1 MEIYTGLIM
10 EYLIERATNINPK
23 DDLEKLLKSKK
34 NLRVKLGVDPTAPD
48 VTLGWYAILRM
59 LKKFQDY
66 GHTAVLILGE
76 FTAQVGDPSGKS
88 ETRKVMGE
96 NEIDDNAKG
105 VLPIIKNILNENNL
119 EIVSNKDWLS
129 KLTIQDM
136 MELAS
141 KTTLAQMMERDDF
154 SKRFSDNSP
163 ISLLEFF
170 YPLYQGYDSVA
181 VKADIE
187 IGGNDQLWNLML
199 GREIQKSYD
208 LSPQIAMT
216 FPQLNGTDGSS
227 TNADDRILFDETF
240 VDKIGL
246 FNINTLGS
254 GGQALKVNS
263 AGSAFEFGSAGGL
276 VKLSHSDFSGSSS
289 VEFGDT
295 LITDTY
301 LTYLVETKLIFSA
314 NAGLQFQI
322 SPDNGVTNSYTTT
335 FSYQHS
341 RNDSSSSGGSKVT
354 SSNYMTTGW
363 SPGNQTGDVLLMT
376 INLQNFRETT
386 GYKWIKVHGNIN
398 AQGSDYTWEGGGELK
413 LETKQNYFKI
423 YPASGTMTGY
433 ATIYGFLK

>member
-88 ETRKVMGE
+88 ETRKVMEE

-105 VLPIIKNILNENNL
+105 VLPIIKNILNDNNL

-216 FPQLNGTDGSS
+216 FPLLVGTDGSKKMS
-227 TNADDRILFDETF
+227 QSLNNYISISDTAENIFGKIMSIPDDIMWDYFTMLTDLEISEIANFRKN
-240 VDKIGL
+240 VDKGKTNP
-246 FNINTLGS
+246 FDYKKMLGKLIVS
-254 GGQALKVNS
+254 EIYDENS
-263 AGSAFEFGSAGGL
+263 ALVAESTFENITINKNLPENMPETNIDDEIDIHLPNFLTENELTKSNSEARRL
-276 VKLSHSDFSGSSS
+276 IESGSVKIDDQKVELLDINSS
-289 VEFGDT
+289 DLIGKT
-295 LITDTY
+295 LQ
-301 LTYLVETKLIFSA
+301 VGK
-314 NAGLQFQI
+314 
-322 SPDNGVTNSYTTT
+322 
-335 FSYQHS
+335 
-341 RNDSSSSGGSKVT
+341 RK
-354 SSNYMTTGW
+354 
-363 SPGNQTGDVLLMT
+363 
-376 INLQNFRETT
+376 
-386 GYKWIKVHGNIN
+386 
-398 AQGSDYTWEGGGELK
+398 
-413 LETKQNYFKI
+413 
-423 YPASGTMTGY
+423 
-433 ATIYGFLK
+433 FLKINKK

>member
-88 ETRKVMGE
+88 ETRKVMEE

-105 VLPIIKNILNENNL
+105 VLPIIKNILNDNNL

-141 KTTLAQMMERDDF
+141 KTTLDQMMERDDF

-216 FPQLNGTDGSS
+216 FPLLVGTDGSKKMS
-227 TNADDRILFDETF
+227 QSLNNYISISDSPENIFGKIMSIPDEIMWDYFTMLTDLKISEIADLRKN
-240 VDKIGL
+240 VDKGKTNP
-246 FNINTLGS
+246 FDYKKMLGKLIVS
-254 GGQALKVNS
+254 EIYDENS
-263 AGSAFEFGSAGGL
+263 ALVAESTFENITINKNLPENMPETNIDDEIDIHLPNFLTENELTKSNSEARRL
-276 VKLSHSDFSGSSS
+276 IESGSVKIDDQKVELLDINSS
-289 VEFGDT
+289 DLIGKT
-295 LITDTY
+295 LQ
-301 LTYLVETKLIFSA
+301 VGK
-314 NAGLQFQI
+314 
-322 SPDNGVTNSYTTT
+322 
-335 FSYQHS
+335 
-341 RNDSSSSGGSKVT
+341 RK
-354 SSNYMTTGW
+354 
-363 SPGNQTGDVLLMT
+363 
-376 INLQNFRETT
+376 
-386 GYKWIKVHGNIN
+386 
-398 AQGSDYTWEGGGELK
+398 
-413 LETKQNYFKI
+413 
-423 YPASGTMTGY
+423 
-433 ATIYGFLK
+433 FLKINKK

>member
-59 LKKFQDY
+59 LRKFQDY

-88 ETRKVMGE
+88 ETRKVMEE

-105 VLPIIKNILNENNL
+105 VLPIIKNILNDNNL

-216 FPQLNGTDGSS
+216 FPLLVGTDGSKKMS
-227 TNADDRILFDETF
+227 QSLNNYISISDTAENIFGKIMSIPDEIMWDYFTMLTDLEISEIADLRNN
-240 VDKIGL
+240 VDKGKTNP
-246 FNINTLGS
+246 FEYKKMLGKLIVS
-254 GGQALKVNS
+254 EIYDENS
-263 AGSAFEFGSAGGL
+263 ASAAESSFENITINKNLPENMPETSIDDEIDVHLPNFLTENELTKSNSEARRL
-276 VKLSHSDFSGSSS
+276 IESGSVKIDDQKVELLDINSS
-289 VEFGDT
+289 DMIGKT
-295 LITDTY
+295 LQ
-301 LTYLVETKLIFSA
+301 VGK
-314 NAGLQFQI
+314 
-322 SPDNGVTNSYTTT
+322 
-335 FSYQHS
+335 
-341 RNDSSSSGGSKVT
+341 RK
-354 SSNYMTTGW
+354 
-363 SPGNQTGDVLLMT
+363 
-376 INLQNFRETT
+376 
-386 GYKWIKVHGNIN
+386 
-398 AQGSDYTWEGGGELK
+398 
-413 LETKQNYFKI
+413 
-423 YPASGTMTGY
+423 
-433 ATIYGFLK
+433 FLKINKK

>member
-59 LKKFQDY
+59 LRKFQDY

-105 VLPIIKNILNENNL
+105 VLPIIKNILNKNNL

-216 FPQLNGTDGSS
+216 FPLLVGTDGSKKMS
-227 TNADDRILFDETF
+227 QSLNNYISISDSPENIFGKIMSIPDEIMWDYFTMLTDLEISEIADFRKN
-240 VDKIGL
+240 VDKGKTNP
-246 FNINTLGS
+246 FDYKKMLGKLIVS
-254 GGQALKVNS
+254 EIYDENS
-263 AGSAFEFGSAGGL
+263 ALVAESTFENITINKNLPENMPETNIDDEIDVHLPNFLTENELTKSNSEARRL
-276 VKLSHSDFSGSSS
+276 IESGSVKIDDQKVELLDINSS
-289 VEFGDT
+289 DLIGKT
-295 LITDTY
+295 LQ
-301 LTYLVETKLIFSA
+301 VGK
-314 NAGLQFQI
+314 
-322 SPDNGVTNSYTTT
+322 
-335 FSYQHS
+335 
-341 RNDSSSSGGSKVT
+341 RK
-354 SSNYMTTGW
+354 
-363 SPGNQTGDVLLMT
+363 
-376 INLQNFRETT
+376 
-386 GYKWIKVHGNIN
+386 
-398 AQGSDYTWEGGGELK
+398 
-413 LETKQNYFKI
+413 
-423 YPASGTMTGY
+423 
-433 ATIYGFLK
+433 FLKINKK

>member
-10 EYLIERATNINPK
+10 EYLIERATNINPM
-23 DDLEKLLKSKK
+23 DDLEKLLKTQK
-34 NLRVKLGVDPTAPD
+34 NLRIKLGVDPTAPD

-59 LKKFQDY
+59 LRKFQDY

-88 ETRKVMGE
+88 ETRKVMQE

-105 VLPIIKNILNENNL
+105 VLPIITNILNEDNL

-154 SKRFSDNSP
+154 SKRFNENNP

-208 LSPQIAMT
+208 MSPQIAIT
-216 FPQLNGTDGSS
+216 FPLLVGTDGSKKMS
-227 TNADDRILFDETF
+227 QSLNNYISISDTPENIFGKIMSIPDEIMWDYFTMLTDLELSEIDNF
-240 VDKIGL
+240 IKNVDKGDTNPFEYKKMLGKLIVTEIYDENSAQAAESSFENITINKNLPENMPEVSIETEIDVHLPNFLTENELTKSNSEARRLIDSGSVKINDQKIEIL
-246 FNINTLGS
+246 DINTSELIG
-254 GGQALKVNS
+254 K
-263 AGSAFEFGSAGGL
+263 
-276 VKLSHSDFSGSSS
+276 
-289 VEFGDT
+289 T
-295 LITDTY
+295 LQVGKRKF
-301 LTYLVETKLIFSA
+301 L
-314 NAGLQFQI
+314 
-322 SPDNGVTNSYTTT
+322 
-335 FSYQHS
+335 
-341 RNDSSSSGGSKVT
+341 R
-354 SSNYMTTGW
+354 
-363 SPGNQTGDVLLMT
+363 
-376 INLQNFRETT
+376 IN
-386 GYKWIKVHGNIN
+386 KK
-398 AQGSDYTWEGGGELK
+398 
-413 LETKQNYFKI
+413 
-423 YPASGTMTGY
+423 
-433 ATIYGFLK
+433 

>member
-105 VLPIIKNILNENNL
+105 VLPIIKNILNDNNL
-119 EIVSNKDWLS
+119 EIISNKDWLS

-199 GREIQKSYD
+199 GREIQKSYG

-216 FPQLNGTDGSS
+216 FPLLVGTDGSKKMS
-227 TNADDRILFDETF
+227 QSLNNYISISDSPENIFGKIMSIPDEIMWDYFTMLTDLEISEIANF
-240 VDKIGL
+240 RKNVDKGKTNP
-246 FNINTLGS
+246 FDYKKMLGKLIVS
-254 GGQALKVNS
+254 EIYDENS
-263 AGSAFEFGSAGGL
+263 ALVAESTFENITINKNLPENMPETNIDDEIDIHLPNFLTENELTKSNSEARRL
-276 VKLSHSDFSGSSS
+276 IESGSVKIDDQKVEILDINSS
-289 VEFGDT
+289 DLIGKT
-295 LITDTY
+295 LQ
-301 LTYLVETKLIFSA
+301 VGK
-314 NAGLQFQI
+314 
-322 SPDNGVTNSYTTT
+322 
-335 FSYQHS
+335 
-341 RNDSSSSGGSKVT
+341 RK
-354 SSNYMTTGW
+354 
-363 SPGNQTGDVLLMT
+363 
-376 INLQNFRETT
+376 
-386 GYKWIKVHGNIN
+386 
-398 AQGSDYTWEGGGELK
+398 
-413 LETKQNYFKI
+413 
-423 YPASGTMTGY
+423 
-433 ATIYGFLK
+433 FLKINKK

>member
-10 EYLIERATNINPK
+10 EYLIERATNINPT

-88 ETRKVMGE
+88 ETRKVMEE

-141 KTTLAQMMERDDF
+141 KTTLAQIMERDDF

-216 FPQLNGTDGSS
+216 FPLLVGTDGSKKMS
-227 TNADDRILFDETF
+227 QSLNNYISISDSPENIFGKIMSIPDEIMWDYFTMLTDLEISEIANF
-240 VDKIGL
+240 RKNVDKGKTNP
-246 FNINTLGS
+246 FDYKKMLGKLIVS
-254 GGQALKVNS
+254 EIYDENS
-263 AGSAFEFGSAGGL
+263 ALVAESTFENITINKNLPENMPETNIDDEIDIHLPNFLTENELTKSNSEARRL
-276 VKLSHSDFSGSSS
+276 IESGSVKIDDQKVELLDINSS
-289 VEFGDT
+289 DLIGKT
-295 LITDTY
+295 LQ
-301 LTYLVETKLIFSA
+301 VGK
-314 NAGLQFQI
+314 
-322 SPDNGVTNSYTTT
+322 
-335 FSYQHS
+335 
-341 RNDSSSSGGSKVT
+341 RK
-354 SSNYMTTGW
+354 
-363 SPGNQTGDVLLMT
+363 
-376 INLQNFRETT
+376 
-386 GYKWIKVHGNIN
+386 
-398 AQGSDYTWEGGGELK
+398 
-413 LETKQNYFKI
+413 
-423 YPASGTMTGY
+423 
-433 ATIYGFLK
+433 FLKINKK

>member
-59 LKKFQDY
+59 LRKFQDY

-105 VLPIIKNILNENNL
+105 VLPIIKNILNEDNL

-136 MELAS
+136 MDLAS

-154 SKRFSDNSP
+154 SKRFNENSP

-199 GREIQKSYD
+199 GREIQKSYG
-208 LSPQIAMT
+208 LSPQIAIT
-216 FPQLNGTDGSS
+216 FPLLVGTDGSKKMS
-227 TNADDRILFDETF
+227 QSLNNYISISDTPENIFGKVMSIPDEIMWDYFTMLTDLDISKIADLRKN
-240 VDKIGL
+240 VDKGKTNPFDYKKMLGKLIVTEIYDENNAEAAESS
-246 FNINTLGS
+246 FENITINKNLPENMPETNIDEGIDVHLPNFLTENELTKS
-254 GGQALKVNS
+254 NS
-263 AGSAFEFGSAGGL
+263 EARRLIE
-276 VKLSHSDFSGSSS
+276 SGSIKINDQKVELLDINSS
-289 VEFGDT
+289 DLIGKT
-295 LITDTY
+295 LQ
-301 LTYLVETKLIFSA
+301 VGK
-314 NAGLQFQI
+314 
-322 SPDNGVTNSYTTT
+322 
-335 FSYQHS
+335 
-341 RNDSSSSGGSKVT
+341 RK
-354 SSNYMTTGW
+354 
-363 SPGNQTGDVLLMT
+363 
-376 INLQNFRETT
+376 
-386 GYKWIKVHGNIN
+386 
-398 AQGSDYTWEGGGELK
+398 
-413 LETKQNYFKI
+413 
-423 YPASGTMTGY
+423 
-433 ATIYGFLK
+433 FLKINKK

>member
-88 ETRKVMGE
+88 ETRKVMEE

-216 FPQLNGTDGSS
+216 FPLLVGTDGSKKMS
-227 TNADDRILFDETF
+227 QSLNNYISISDNPENIFGKIMSIPDEIMWDYFTMLTDLEISEIANF
-240 VDKIGL
+240 RKNVDKGKTNP
-246 FNINTLGS
+246 FDYKKMLGKLIVS
-254 GGQALKVNS
+254 EIYDENS
-263 AGSAFEFGSAGGL
+263 ALVAESTFENITINKNLPENMPETNIDDEIDIHLPNFLTENELTKSNSEARRL
-276 VKLSHSDFSGSSS
+276 IESGSVKIDDQKVELLDINSS
-289 VEFGDT
+289 DLIGKT
-295 LITDTY
+295 LQ
-301 LTYLVETKLIFSA
+301 VGK
-314 NAGLQFQI
+314 
-322 SPDNGVTNSYTTT
+322 
-335 FSYQHS
+335 
-341 RNDSSSSGGSKVT
+341 RK
-354 SSNYMTTGW
+354 
-363 SPGNQTGDVLLMT
+363 
-376 INLQNFRETT
+376 
-386 GYKWIKVHGNIN
+386 
-398 AQGSDYTWEGGGELK
+398 
-413 LETKQNYFKI
+413 
-423 YPASGTMTGY
+423 
-433 ATIYGFLK
+433 FLKINKK

>member
-10 EYLIERATNINPK
+10 EYLIERATNIIPK

-59 LKKFQDY
+59 LRKFQDY

-154 SKRFSDNSP
+154 SKRFTDNSP

-216 FPQLNGTDGSS
+216 FPLLVGTDGSKKMS
-227 TNADDRILFDETF
+227 QSLNNYISISDTAENIFGKIMSIPDEIMWDYFTMLTDLEISEIADLRNN
-240 VDKIGL
+240 VDKGKTNPFQYKKMLGKLIVSEIYDENTAL
-246 FNINTLGS
+246 AAESSFENITINKNLPENMPETSIDDEIDVHLPNFLTENELTKS
-254 GGQALKVNS
+254 NS
-263 AGSAFEFGSAGGL
+263 EARRLIE
-276 VKLSHSDFSGSSS
+276 SGS
-289 VEFGDT
+289 VKIDDQKIE
-295 LITDTY
+295 
-301 LTYLVETKLIFSA
+301 
-314 NAGLQFQI
+314 
-322 SPDNGVTNSYTTT
+322 
-335 FSYQHS
+335 
-341 RNDSSSSGGSKVT
+341 
-354 SSNYMTTGW
+354 
-363 SPGNQTGDVLLMT
+363 LLD
-376 INLQNFRETT
+376 INLSL
-386 GYKWIKVHGNIN
+386 IHI
-398 AQGSDYTWEGGGELK
+398 
-413 LETKQNYFKI
+413 
-423 YPASGTMTGY
+423 
-433 ATIYGFLK
+433 

>member
-59 LKKFQDY
+59 LRKFQDY

-88 ETRKVMGE
+88 ETRKVMEE

-216 FPQLNGTDGSS
+216 FPLLVGTDGSKKMS
-227 TNADDRILFDETF
+227 QSLNNYISISDNPENIFGKIMSIPDEIMWDYFTMLTDLEISEIANF
-240 VDKIGL
+240 RKNVDKGETNP
-246 FNINTLGS
+246 FDYKKMLGKLIVS
-254 GGQALKVNS
+254 EIYDENS
-263 AGSAFEFGSAGGL
+263 ALVAESTFENITINKNLPENMPETNIDDEIDIHLPNFLTENELTKSNSEARRL
-276 VKLSHSDFSGSSS
+276 IESGSVKIDDQKVELLDINSS
-289 VEFGDT
+289 DLIGKT
-295 LITDTY
+295 LQ
-301 LTYLVETKLIFSA
+301 VGK
-314 NAGLQFQI
+314 
-322 SPDNGVTNSYTTT
+322 
-335 FSYQHS
+335 
-341 RNDSSSSGGSKVT
+341 RK
-354 SSNYMTTGW
+354 
-363 SPGNQTGDVLLMT
+363 
-376 INLQNFRETT
+376 
-386 GYKWIKVHGNIN
+386 
-398 AQGSDYTWEGGGELK
+398 
-413 LETKQNYFKI
+413 
-423 YPASGTMTGY
+423 
-433 ATIYGFLK
+433 FLKINKK

>member
-88 ETRKVMGE
+88 ETRKVMEE

-105 VLPIIKNILNENNL
+105 VLPIIKNILNDNNL

-154 SKRFSDNSP
+154 SKRFNDNSP

-208 LSPQIAMT
+208 LSPQIAIT
-216 FPQLNGTDGSS
+216 FPLLVGTDGSKKMS
-227 TNADDRILFDETF
+227 QSLNNYISISDSPENIFGKIMSIPDEIMWDYFTMLTDLEISEIDNF
-240 VDKIGL
+240 RKNVDKGKTNP
-246 FNINTLGS
+246 FDYKKMLGKLIVS
-254 GGQALKVNS
+254 EIYDENS
-263 AGSAFEFGSAGGL
+263 ALVAESTFENITINKNLPENMPETNIDDEIDIHLPNFLTENELTKSNSEARRL
-276 VKLSHSDFSGSSS
+276 IESGSVKIDDQKVELLDINSS
-289 VEFGDT
+289 DLIGKT
-295 LITDTY
+295 LQ
-301 LTYLVETKLIFSA
+301 VGK
-314 NAGLQFQI
+314 
-322 SPDNGVTNSYTTT
+322 
-335 FSYQHS
+335 
-341 RNDSSSSGGSKVT
+341 RK
-354 SSNYMTTGW
+354 
-363 SPGNQTGDVLLMT
+363 
-376 INLQNFRETT
+376 
-386 GYKWIKVHGNIN
+386 
-398 AQGSDYTWEGGGELK
+398 
-413 LETKQNYFKI
+413 
-423 YPASGTMTGY
+423 
-433 ATIYGFLK
+433 FLKINKK

>member
-88 ETRKVMGE
+88 ETRKVMEE
-96 NEIDDNAKG
+96 NEIDDNTKG
-105 VLPIIKNILNENNL
+105 VLPIIKNILNDNNL

-154 SKRFSDNSP
+154 SKRFNDNSP

-216 FPQLNGTDGSS
+216 FPLLVGTDGSKKMS
-227 TNADDRILFDETF
+227 QSLNNYISISDSPENIFGKIMSIPDEIMWDYFTMLTDLEISEIANF
-240 VDKIGL
+240 RKNVDKGKTNP
-246 FNINTLGS
+246 FDYKKMLGKLIVS
-254 GGQALKVNS
+254 EIYDENS
-263 AGSAFEFGSAGGL
+263 ALVAESTFENITINKNLPENMPETNIDDEIDIHLPNFLTENELTKSNSEARRL
-276 VKLSHSDFSGSSS
+276 IESGSVKIDDQKVELLDINSS
-289 VEFGDT
+289 DLIGKT
-295 LITDTY
+295 LQ
-301 LTYLVETKLIFSA
+301 VGK
-314 NAGLQFQI
+314 
-322 SPDNGVTNSYTTT
+322 
-335 FSYQHS
+335 
-341 RNDSSSSGGSKVT
+341 RK
-354 SSNYMTTGW
+354 
-363 SPGNQTGDVLLMT
+363 
-376 INLQNFRETT
+376 
-386 GYKWIKVHGNIN
+386 
-398 AQGSDYTWEGGGELK
+398 
-413 LETKQNYFKI
+413 
-423 YPASGTMTGY
+423 
-433 ATIYGFLK
+433 FLKINKK

>member
-216 FPQLNGTDGSS
+216 FPLLIGTDGSKKMS
-227 TNADDRILFDETF
+227 QSLNNYISISDSPENIFGKIMSIPDEIMWDYFTMLTDLEISEIANF
-240 VDKIGL
+240 RKNVDKGKTNP
-246 FNINTLGS
+246 FDYKKMLGKLIVS
-254 GGQALKVNS
+254 EIYDENS
-263 AGSAFEFGSAGGL
+263 ALVAESTFENITINKNLPENMPETNIDDEIDIHLPNFLTENELTKSNSEARRL
-276 VKLSHSDFSGSSS
+276 IESGSVKIDDQKVELLDINSS
-289 VEFGDT
+289 DLIGKT
-295 LITDTY
+295 LQ
-301 LTYLVETKLIFSA
+301 VGK
-314 NAGLQFQI
+314 
-322 SPDNGVTNSYTTT
+322 
-335 FSYQHS
+335 
-341 RNDSSSSGGSKVT
+341 RK
-354 SSNYMTTGW
+354 
-363 SPGNQTGDVLLMT
+363 
-376 INLQNFRETT
+376 
-386 GYKWIKVHGNIN
+386 
-398 AQGSDYTWEGGGELK
+398 
-413 LETKQNYFKI
+413 
-423 YPASGTMTGY
+423 
-433 ATIYGFLK
+433 FLKINKK

>member
-10 EYLIERATNINPK
+10 EYLIERSTNINPK
-23 DDLEKLLKSKK
+23 DDLEKLLKNKK

-88 ETRKVMGE
+88 ETRKVMEE

-105 VLPIIKNILNENNL
+105 VLPIIKNILNDNNL

-216 FPQLNGTDGSS
+216 FPLLVGTDGSKKMS
-227 TNADDRILFDETF
+227 QSLNNYISISDSPENIFGKIMSIPDEIMWDYFTMLTDLEISEIANF
-240 VDKIGL
+240 RKNVDKGKTNP
-246 FNINTLGS
+246 FDYKKMLGKLIVS
-254 GGQALKVNS
+254 EIYDENS
-263 AGSAFEFGSAGGL
+263 ALVAESTFENITINKNLPENMPETNIDDEIDIHLPNFLTENELTKSNSEARRL
-276 VKLSHSDFSGSSS
+276 IESGSVKIDDQKVELLDINSS
-289 VEFGDT
+289 DLIGKT
-295 LITDTY
+295 LQ
-301 LTYLVETKLIFSA
+301 VGK
-314 NAGLQFQI
+314 
-322 SPDNGVTNSYTTT
+322 
-335 FSYQHS
+335 
-341 RNDSSSSGGSKVT
+341 RK
-354 SSNYMTTGW
+354 
-363 SPGNQTGDVLLMT
+363 
-376 INLQNFRETT
+376 
-386 GYKWIKVHGNIN
+386 
-398 AQGSDYTWEGGGELK
+398 
-413 LETKQNYFKI
+413 
-423 YPASGTMTGY
+423 
-433 ATIYGFLK
+433 FLKINKK